1 MENIDIFTSIQKNYL
16 SWILIFVSIIIV
28 SYPVISAGFITF
40 FILLFLAYFLH
51 RFSHNYKNVLTIL
64 HHYHH
69 ENNNFFSH
77 FSQIL
82 LELSFIMLVIPFYN
96 SFGNGNAFID
106 IWTAILFIL
115 FYSTVH
121 NYNYGQLRVNE
132 VHYQHHTNIY
142 TNIGPDICDVAFGTK
157 HPDNKEVENTNHYIP
172 NLIIITI
179 CLAFIKYYLFS
190 LDELKTSITSIFTK
204 LLNLSVL
211 FIVFSSI
218 CLYCTYIPASYTN

>member
-1 MENIDIFTSIQKNYL
+1 MENIDINTSIKKNYL
-16 SWILIFVSIIIV
+16 SWILIFISVIIV
-28 SYPVISAGFITF
+28 SYPLVSAGFITF
-40 FILLFLAYFLH
+40 FILLLLAYFLH

-69 ENNNFFSH
+69 ENTNFFSH

-96 SFGNGNAFID
+96 LFGDENYFID
-106 IWTAILFIL
+106 IWTAVLFIL

-132 VHYQHHTNIY
+132 VHYQHHTDIY

-179 CLAFIKYYLFS
+179 FIAFTKYYLFS
-190 LDELKTSITSIFTK
+190 FDELKMVITTIFKT
-204 LLNLSVL
+204 LLKISTL
-211 FIVFSSI
+211 FIALSSI
-218 CLYCTYIPASYTN
+218 YLYYTYIPKN